1 MNTTM
6 ECAKMASTIATIVH
20 DSPTAEQAMSYTES
34 YLYWVRDFSKDLAHN
49 IACEVVTRKLLFNSL
64 NVDDYAFGLLMG
76 IDMAK
81 ELSA

>member
-6 ECAKMASTIATIVH
+6 ECAKTASNIAIIVH
-20 DSPTAEQAMSYTES
+20 DSLTADQAKSHIES
-34 YLYWVRDFSKDLAHN
+34 YLCWVRDFPKDLAHN

-76 IDMAK
+76 LDMAK
-81 ELSA
+81 EVSA